1 MAANCS
7 GVKCAA
13 MGGGV
18 GGEDGTGD
26 DVSDPDSEGGMVSL
40 YSENQEGKREAGASL
55 GRCRDVLTSEW
66 GEWAVRLLRSA

>member
-1 MAANCS
+1 
-7 GVKCAA
+7 

-18 GGEDGTGD
+18 GGEDGTED
-26 DVSDPDSEGGMVSL
+26 EMSDSDSEGDMVSL

-66 GEWAVRLLRSA
+66 GEWAGRLLRSAYVRPLVPQQR

>member
-18 GGEDGTGD
+18 GGEDGTEV
-26 DVSDPDSEGGMVSL
+26 DVSDPDSEDGMVSL

-55 GRCRDVLTSEW
+55 GRCRDVLASE
-66 GEWAVRLLRSA
+66 

>member
-1 MAANCS
+1 
-7 GVKCAA
+7 

-18 GGEDGTGD
+18 GGEDGIEGG
-26 DVSDPDSEGGMVSL
+26 VSDPDSEGGMVSL

-66 GEWAVRLLRSA
+66 GEWAVRLLRSACVRPLVLQQK